1 MTVSR
6 MSNGLRLGTIHL
18 WGDSLANFREEVR
31 LADELGFSLIGLG
44 DSPAGWHELYGSLAV
59 AAHVIKRAT
68 LAPMVTAPF
77 LRHPLITAN
86 AMSTLGDMVDGR
98 VALGFATG
106 GGTALATGYG
116 QATLARMRSE
126 IGALRDLFAGRET
139 TWEERPNKS
148 LRFPRPVPIHLSA
161 VGPKAMALAGE
172 LADGVIL
179 FSNMDLDALD
189 VKIAAVRAA
198 AKAAGRDPLSID
210 IWVVSYC
217 SIRDSADE
225 AVDDLK
231 AFLVAAGMALRAPGA
246 IDTVPPKY
254 RKQVE
259 EMFRRYDV
267 TEHVVVGGRNVKM
280 MEELGLTNYLRDFDS
295 VYGTEAEVRKVL
307 DGMAERGVS
316 TFIAPLPGHADPLGT
331 IRRLGA
337 LLEKN

>member
-1 MTVSR
+1 

-18 WGDSLANFREEVR
+18 WGESLEQFREEVR

-44 DSPAGWHELYGSLAV
+44 DSPAGWHELYGSMAV
-59 AAHVIKRAT
+59 AAHVTRRAT
-68 LAPMVTAPF
+68 LAPVVTAPF
-77 LRHPLITAN
+77 LRHPLVTAN
-86 AMSTLGDMVDGR
+86 AMSTIGDMAGGR

-126 IGALRDLFAGRET
+126 IAALRDLFAGRGTE
-139 TWEERPNKS
+139 WEGRPVKQ
-148 LRFPRPVPIHLSA
+148 LRFPHRVPIHLSA

-172 LADGVIL
+172 IADGVIL

-189 VKIAAVRAA
+189 AKIAIVRAA
-198 AKAAGRDPLSID
+198 AKAAGRDPLSVE

-217 SIRDSADE
+217 SIRDSADA

-246 IDTVPPKY
+246 MDNVPNAYRPKL
-254 RKQVE
+254 E

-267 TEHVVVGGRNVKM
+267 TEHVVVGGRNVKL
-280 MEELGLTNYLRDFDS
+280 MEELGLTDFLRDFDS
-295 VYGTEAEVRKVL
+295 VYGTAAQVRKVL
-307 DGMAERGVS
+307 DGIAERGVS
-316 TFIAPLPGHADPLGT
+316 TFIAALPGHADPLGT

-337 LLEKN
+337 LLDSN